1 MHSDLRFL
9 TSDLRIPNNFFTLI
23 SVSCNVQ
30 KIDAS
35 YIVKAENL
43 ESVYI
48 DKHYDLV
55 VECKRGSKNACF
67 ELYRLYSKAMLNVA
81 FRIVGSIDEAEDV
94 LQEAFLD
101 AFTRVKDFR
110 QETTFGLWLKQIVV
124 HRSINLLRKRRLD
137 LVELGDDQMDNIA
150 EEEDD
155 SDEELQYKVAQVKD
169 AMKELPEGYRLV
181 ISLYLLEGYDHE
193 EIGQILN
200 ISENTSRTQ
209 FLRAKRK
216 LNEIL
221 IKRGIT
227 S

>member
-1 MHSDLRFL
+1 M
-9 TSDLRIPNNFFTLI
+9 
-23 SVSCNVQ
+23 
-30 KIDAS
+30 
-35 YIVKAENL
+35 
-43 ESVYI
+43 
-48 DKHYDLV
+48 
-55 VECKRGSKNACF
+55 VECKQGSKKACY

-101 AFTRVKDFR
+101 AFNRVKDFR

-124 HRSINLLRKRRLD
+124 HRSINLLRKRKLE
-137 LVELGDDQMDNIA
+137 LVELQDEQLDNIA
-150 EEEDD
+150 EEEAEDD
-155 SDEELQYKVAQVKD
+155 GDVQYKVAQVKE

-200 ISENTSRTQ
+200 ITENTSRTQ

-216 LNEIL
+216 LSEIL
-221 IKRGIT
+221 KRKGIA
-227 S
+227 